1 MKNSIDPV
9 ELALIDFL
17 KRQPKIDAY
26 LQELQTKKTN

>member
-17 KRQPKIDAY
+17 KRQPKIAAY